1 MRITSSLEYG
11 MRLMAAI
18 AKAEGSV
25 PMSAEKLSREENI
38 PLDYTNQIL
47 WKLKSAGVIS
57 SRRGSGGG
65 YVLARPPH
73 EVTLDRIVTALE
85 GAIFEDVCSKYA
97 DAPRECHHQEGCSLS
112 PLWRR
117 LGALLT
123 DFFSDMTLEDLIR
136 KEPSAARVAV
146 IPPGRSLPMRS

>member
-1 MRITSSLEYG
+1 MKITSSLEYG

-18 AKAEGSV
+18 AKEDGGA
-25 PMSAEKLSREENI
+25 PLSAEKLSREENI

-65 YVLARPPH
+65 YSLARPPH
-73 EVTLDRIVTALE
+73 EITMDRVVIALE
-85 GAIFEDVCSKYA
+85 GSIFEDVCSKYA
-97 DAPRECHHQEGCSLS
+97 DAPRECHHQSGCSLS

-123 DFFSDMTLEDLIR
+123 EFFSSTTLEDLIR
-136 KEPSAARVAV
+136 REPATARVEF
-146 IPPGRSLPMRS
+146 IPPGRPLPMR